1 MSHLPGLIT
10 NAHVVSAEGLAID
23 SADTWNLHFGHDAQI
38 TLGTRYAEK
47 RKMSGALGL

>member
-1 MSHLPGLIT
+1 MNQLPGLLA

-23 SADTWNLHFGHDAQI
+23 PADTWNLHLGHDAQV

-47 RKMSGALGL
+47 RIDALGL